1 MKRIGLVGFLIFSN
15 FLFSN
20 DKLSEF
26 EKYKANKKTMYK
38 EYKSEMERR
47 FENYKNNIEEE
58 WTQIEIP
65 DRYKW
70 VEYSDDFKE
79 RTIVDYENEEVV
91 IQVTVPK
98 NSSDEQ
104 AQAKILKNMQGIMKQ
119 YVSGASK
126 KNPFIDEK
134 KIIKSKE
141 AIVADI
147 YKVNGKKSQ
156 EIEKEVKKL
165 VAKEKPKVIPAKK
178 KEDKVVEI
186 VVPFPKEGILA
197 KASKYQNHVRKRSKE
212 YDIED
217 SLIYA
222 IMHSESAFNPMARSH
237 IPAYGLM
244 QIVPVSAGKD
254 ISKRLYGEVRIFT
267 PEYLYDSEKN
277 IEAGVNYLNLLYYSY
292 LKGVKDPISRKYCTI
307 AAYNTGSGNVA
318 KAFIGTTNLNKALP
332 IINSMGSKEVYNKLI
347 KDLPYDETKH
357 YLKKV
362 TERDK
367 YYNEKIQELKKL

>member
-292 LKGVKDPISRKYCTI
+292 LKGVKDPVSRKYCTI